1 LLSLLLLPLSLIPLP
16 IHQSEAR
23 SDPTHL
29 RSPLVSISLRKQAL
43 LNLQETQMTIREK
56 FYRTL
61 FVPFAPVAVVVAVAL
76 AIAVAFS
83 PAPAGAQI
91 VGGNIGGTIHDSTG
105 APVSGAT
112 VTVRET
118 DTGFT
123 RTLVTGP
130 DGRYAAPSVPVGPYS
145 VSAEHEGF
153 QPQERTGIVLV
164 IGQSVQADFTL
175 GVSAVHETVVVN
187 AGDPVVNT
195 SSQQTS
201 GLIDERQVKELPLNG
216 RSYDQLLTL
225 NPATVNYTTQRSGG
239 IGTSN
244 SSVGNMFSVGGRRP
258 QDNLFLLN
266 GIEYTGASLINVTPG
281 GTSGEL
287 LGVDAVREFNV
298 VTDTYGASFGKRD
311 GAQVSIVT
319 SSGTNMLHGTAF
331 EFIRNSALDA
341 RNYFDQATIPEFQ
354 RNQFGG
360 TLGGPIR
367 KDKLFLFGNYEGF
380 RQAWGLSDVTL
391 VPDNEAR
398 LGYIP
403 NSSGVEQHIGVN
415 ASVVPLLNLWPV
427 QNGPELLSNG
437 NPSGIA
443 EAFSHP
449 PQHIKEDFGTT
460 RFDDNLGGKDL
471 LFAVYTVDAS
481 SATSPSANPLS
492 YVNESL
498 REQVASVQEQHVIS
512 PSLLN
517 TARFGYSRA
526 SYFFTG
532 LVPVSGVPGWVSG
545 DPVGA
550 IVISGSTASNGASS
564 ITGAGANTGS
574 NNDTARNLFTEDDH
588 VYWSKGRQQIEAGAW
603 LQRVQ
608 SNDLLAQDQYG
619 QASFSTETTFLQ
631 GTVATFTLVPAP
643 TELGWRSF
651 EGAGFFE
658 DTIKVTPRLE
668 LRAGFRSESTNGW
681 DEAQGRAANYA
692 IVNGVLQTT
701 PVVGSS
707 ALSDNRAK
715 FLPNPRLG
723 FAWDARGNGTTAVR
737 GGIGLY
743 HGLLD
748 TLDYRTDQTAP
759 FNTAESIKS
768 IAVSSLNF
776 TAGVPPPSTVKVSP
790 SNVQPNIS
798 TPAVITWSLRV
809 EQQVAPNTSL
819 TVGYVGFHAYHQ
831 ILSGDQNEPI
841 PSVASNGDV
850 YYPYTSGTAPA
861 LANPNLA
868 NSTSWFSQGTGLYNA
883 LEVDARHSYANGFQL
898 RGNYTWSK
906 NLDDGSAWN
915 TSVSGN
921 TPAFVSFPLNPKVD
935 WGPAA
940 TDVRQIASING
951 SYDLPFGRDRHFLN
965 HASGPV
971 DFLAGGWTTSA
982 IAAIQD
988 GFPFSPQLG
997 YNPPIN
1003 GDSRNP
1009 VRPSWNSN
1017 FTGTLYPKTVGEWFN
1032 PNAFIQPTITFPVAT
1047 CGTGTAGEVCG
1058 TYGNVKRDSLAG
1070 PGLAELDFSAVKDTH
1085 ITERLNLQFR
1095 AEFFNIP
1102 NHSNFLTPNEVTY
1115 SAAPTVSTTGGVASV
1130 VSSSPS
1136 PTAGVITATSTTSR
1150 QIQFGA
1156 KLQF

>member
-1 LLSLLLLPLSLIPLP
+1 
-16 IHQSEAR
+16 
-23 SDPTHL
+23 
-29 RSPLVSISLRKQAL
+29 
-43 LNLQETQMTIREK
+43 MTIQQK
-56 FYRTL
+56 LYRVL
-61 FVPFAPVAVVVAVAL
+61 FVLFVAVAL
-76 AIAVAFS
+76 GAAL
-83 PAPAGAQI
+83 AGAQI
-91 VGGNIGGTIHDSTG
+91 VGGNVGGTIHDSTG
-105 APVSGAT
+105 AALAGAT
-112 VTVRET
+112 VTVRQT
-118 DTGFT
+118 DTGAT
-123 RTLVTGP
+123 RTLVTGS
-130 DGRYAAPSVPVGPYS
+130 DGRYAAPSVPVGHYTI
-145 VSAEHEGF
+145 SATHDGF
-153 QPQERTGIVLV
+153 QPEARTGIVLV
-164 IGQSVQADFTL
+164 IGQSVQVDITL
-175 GVSAVHETVVVN
+175 GVSAVRETVVVN

-195 SSQQTS
+195 TSQQTA
-201 GLIDERQVKELPLNG
+201 GLVDERQVKELPLNG
-216 RSYDQLLTL
+216 RSFDQLLTL
-225 NPATVNYTTQRSGG
+225 NPATVNYTGERSGS

-281 GTSGEL
+281 GTSGQL

-298 VTDTYGASFGKRD
+298 VSDTYGASYGKRD

-319 SSGTNMLHGTAF
+319 TSGTNELHGTAF

-341 RNYFDQATIPEFQ
+341 RNFFDQATIPEFQ

-398 LGYIP
+398 LGYLPCAQVTPAP
-403 NSSGVEQHIGVN
+403 NPCPTSGLANVGVN
-415 ASVVPLLNLWPV
+415 SAVAPLLNLWPV
-427 QNGPELLSNG
+427 ENGPELLSNG
-437 NPSGIA
+437 KPSGIA

-449 PQHIKEDFGTT
+449 PQHINEDFGTT
-460 RFDDNLGGKDL
+460 RFDDNLGSKDL
-471 LFAVYTVDAS
+471 LFGVYTIDAS

-492 YVNESL
+492 YINESL
-498 REQVASVQEQHVIS
+498 REQVASIQEQHVIS

-517 TARFGYSRA
+517 TARFGYSRG

-532 LVPVSGVPGWVSG
+532 LVPVTGVPGWVSG

-564 ITGAGANTGS
+564 ITGAGANVGS
-574 NNDTARNLFTEDDH
+574 NNRTARNLFTEDDH
-588 VYWSKGRQQIEAGAW
+588 IYWSKGRQQIEAGGW

-608 SNDLLAQDQYG
+608 ANDLLAQDQYG
-619 QASFSTETTFLQ
+619 QASFSTEQTFLK

-643 TELGWRSF
+643 TALGWRSF

-658 DTIKVTPRLE
+658 DTIKVTPRFE

-681 DEAQGRAANYA
+681 NESQGRASNYQ

-701 PVVGSS
+701 PIVGTS
-707 ALSDNRAK
+707 ALSTNRAK

-723 FAWDARGNGTTAVR
+723 FAWDVRGDGKTAVR

-748 TLDYRTDQTAP
+748 TLDYRFDQTAP

-776 TAGVPPPSTVKVSP
+776 TAGVPPPPTAKVSP
-790 SNVQPNIS
+790 SNVQPDIS

-809 EQQVAPNTSL
+809 EQEIAPNTSL

-831 ILSGDQNEPI
+831 ILSEDMNEPT
-841 PSVASNGDV
+841 PAYASTGQV
-850 YYPYTSGTAPA
+850 YYPSTTDV
-861 LANPNLA
+861 NPNLA
-868 NSTSWFSQGTGLYNA
+868 NSTSWVSQGTGLYNA

-940 TDVRQIASING
+940 TDVRQSSSING
-951 SYDLPFGRDRHFLN
+951 SYDLPFGPGRHFLN
-965 HASGPV
+965 GSSGPASYFV
-971 DFLAGGWTTSA
+971 GGWTASA
-982 IAAIQD
+982 IVAIQT

-997 YNPPIN
+997 YNPPGN

-1009 VRPSWNSN
+1009 IRPSWNPN
-1017 FTGTLYPKTVGEWFN
+1017 FTGNLYPHTVGEWFN
-1032 PNAFIQPTITFPVAT
+1032 PNAFIPPTVTV
-1047 CGTGTAGEVCG
+1047 GTTTYG
-1058 TYGNVKRDSLAG
+1058 TYGNVGRDSLVG
-1070 PGLAELDFSAVKDTH
+1070 PGLKELDFSAVKDTH

-1095 AEFFNIP
+1095 AEFFNIL
-1102 NHSNFLTPNEVTY
+1102 NHTNFITPNEVVY
-1115 SAAPTVSTTGGVASV
+1115 SSATQL
-1130 VSSSPS
+1130 S
-1136 PTAGVITATSTTSR
+1136 PTAGVITATSNTSR

-1156 KLQF
+1156 KLHF

>member
-1 LLSLLLLPLSLIPLP
+1 M
-16 IHQSEAR
+16 
-23 SDPTHL
+23 
-29 RSPLVSISLRKQAL
+29 
-43 LNLQETQMTIREK
+43 NLQEKI
-56 FYRTL
+56 YRILLVL
-61 FVPFAPVAVVVAVAL
+61 FLAL
-76 AIAVAFS
+76 AALGGAQ
-83 PAPAGAQI
+83 AGAQI
-91 VGGNIGGTIHDSTG
+91 VGGTIAGAIHDSTG
-105 APVSGAT
+105 AAVPGAT
-112 VTVRET
+112 VTVRQT
-118 DTGFT
+118 DTGMT
-123 RTLVTGP
+123 RTLVTGA

-145 VSAEHEGF
+145 VSAAHDGF
-153 QPQERTGIVLV
+153 QPQEQTGIVLA
-164 IGQSVQADFTL
+164 IGQSVQVNFTL
-175 GVSAVHETVVVN
+175 SVSTVHETVVVN
-187 AGDPVVNT
+187 AGDPIVNT
-195 SSQQTS
+195 TSQQTA
-201 GLIDERQVKELPLNG
+201 GLVDERQVKELPLNG
-216 RSYDQLLTL
+216 RSFDQLLTL
-225 NPATVNYTTQRSGG
+225 NPATVNYTNQRSGG

-281 GTSGEL
+281 GTSGQL

-298 VTDTYGASFGKRD
+298 VTDTYGASYGKRD

-319 SSGTNMLHGTAF
+319 TSGTNTLHGTAF

-398 LGYIP
+398 QGYVP
-403 NSSGVEQHIGVN
+403 NSSGVEQHVGVN

-449 PQHIKEDFGTT
+449 EQHINEDFGTT
-460 RFDDNLGGKDL
+460 RFDSNLSNKDL
-471 LFAVYTVDAS
+471 LFAVYTVDSS
-481 SATSPSANPLS
+481 SANTPSANPLS

-532 LVPVSGVPGWVSG
+532 LVPVSGVTGWVSG

-564 ITGAGANTGS
+564 ITGAGANVGS
-574 NNDTARNLFTEDDH
+574 NNTTARNLFTEDDH
-588 VYWSKGRQQIEAGAW
+588 IYWLKGRNQIEAGVW

-608 SNDLLAQDQYG
+608 ANDLLAQDQYG
-619 QASFSTETTFLQ
+619 QASFSTETTFLE

-643 TELGWRSF
+643 TELGWRSL
-651 EGAGFFE
+651 EGAAFFE

-668 LRAGFRSESTNGW
+668 VRAGFRSESTDGW
-681 DEAQGRAANYA
+681 NESQNRASNYA

-701 PVVGSS
+701 PLVGSS
-707 ALSDNRAK
+707 ALWTNRAE

-723 FAWDARGNGTTAVR
+723 FAWDVWGSGKTAVR

-743 HGLLD
+743 DGLLD
-748 TLDYRTDQTAP
+748 TLDYRLDQTAP
-759 FNTAESIKS
+759 YNTAESIKT

-776 TAGVPPPSTVKVSP
+776 APGVPPPPTAKVSP

-798 TPAVITWSLRV
+798 TPIVNTWSLRI
-809 EQQVAPNTSL
+809 EQQIAPNTSL
-819 TVGYVGFHAYHQ
+819 TVGYVGWHAYHQ
-831 ILSGDQNEPI
+831 ILSEDMNEPT
-841 PSVASNGDV
+841 PVYASTGQV
-850 YYPYTSGTAPA
+850 YYPSTADV
-861 LANPNLA
+861 NPSLA
-868 NSTSWFSQGTGLYNA
+868 NSTSWVSQGTGFYNA
-883 LEVDARHSYANGFQL
+883 LEIDARHSYASGFQL

-940 TDVRQIASING
+940 TDVRQSASING
-951 SYDLPFGRDRHFLN
+951 SYDLPFGPNRRFLN
-965 HASGPV
+965 SASGPAS
-971 DFLAGGWTTSA
+971 FFASGWTASA
-982 IAAIQD
+982 IVAIQT

-997 YNPPIN
+997 YNPPGN
-1003 GDSRNP
+1003 GDTRNP
-1009 VRPSWNSN
+1009 IRPSWNPS
-1017 FTGTLYPKTVGEWFN
+1017 FTGKLYPRTATEYFN
-1032 PNAFIQPTITFPVAT
+1032 PNAFIQPTVSIPN
-1047 CGTGTAGEVCG
+1047 GSGGNDIYG
-1058 TYGNVKRDSLAG
+1058 TYGNVQRDSLVG
-1070 PGLAELDFSAVKDTH
+1070 PGLTDLDFSAVKDTH
-1085 ITERLNLQFR
+1085 IAEKLDLQFR
-1095 AEFFNIP
+1095 AEFFNIL
-1102 NHSNFLTPNEVTY
+1102 NHTNFLTPNEVVY
-1115 SAAPTVSTTGGVASV
+1115 SSAPTVISSGGVETVTASAV
-1130 VSSSPS
+1130 S
-1136 PTAGVITATSTTSR
+1136 PTAGVVTATSTTSR
-1150 QIQFGA
+1150 QIQFGV
-1156 KLQF
+1156 KLHF

>member
-1 LLSLLLLPLSLIPLP
+1 MTIQKKLVRILLDLSL
-16 IHQSEAR
+16 
-23 SDPTHL
+23 
-29 RSPLVSISLRKQAL
+29 
-43 LNLQETQMTIREK
+43 
-56 FYRTL
+56 
-61 FVPFAPVAVVVAVAL
+61 AVAAL
-76 AIAVAFS
+76 VVPVAFS
-83 PAPAGAQI
+83 SAPAGAQI
-91 VGGNIGGTIHDSTG
+91 VGGSVGGAIHDSTG
-105 APVSGAT
+105 AALSGAT
-112 VTVRET
+112 VTVRQT
-118 DTGFT
+118 DTGAT
-123 RTLVTGP
+123 RTLVTGS
-130 DGRYAAPSVPVGPYS
+130 DGRYAALSVPVGHYTI
-145 VSAEHEGF
+145 SATHDGF
-153 QPQERTGIVLV
+153 QPQEQTGIVLV
-164 IGQSVQADFTL
+164 IGQSVQVNFTL
-175 GVSAVHETVVVN
+175 SVSTVRETVVVE

-195 SSQQTS
+195 TSQQTA
-201 GLIDERQVKELPLNG
+201 GLVDERQVKELPLNG
-216 RSYDQLLTL
+216 RSFDQLLTL
-225 NPATVNYTTQRSGG
+225 NPATVNYTNERSGST
-239 IGTSN
+239 GTSN

-281 GTSGEL
+281 GTSGQL

-298 VTDTYGASFGKRD
+298 VTDTYGASYGKRD

-319 SSGTNMLHGTAF
+319 GSGTNKLHGTAF

-367 KDKLFLFGNYEGF
+367 RDKLFLFGNYEGF
-380 RQAWGLSDVTL
+380 RQNLGLSDVTL
-391 VPDNEAR
+391 VPDDEAHQ
-398 LGYIP
+398 GYVP

-415 ASVVPLLNLWPV
+415 AAVEPLLNLWPV
-427 QNGPELLSNG
+427 ANGPELLSNG

-449 PQHIKEDFGTT
+449 PQHIKEDFGNV
-460 RFDDNLGGKDL
+460 RFDSNLSGKDL

-481 SATSPSANPLS
+481 SANTPSANPLS
-492 YVNESL
+492 LVNESL
-498 REQVASVQEQHVIS
+498 REQVASIQEQHVVS

-564 ITGAGANTGS
+564 ITGAGANVGS
-574 NNDTARNLFTEDDH
+574 NNRTARNLFTEDDH
-588 VYWSKGRQQIEAGAW
+588 IYWSKGRQQIEAGAW
-603 LQRVQ
+603 LERIQA
-608 SNDLLAQDQYG
+608 NDLLAQDQYG
-619 QASFSTETTFLQ
+619 QASFSTLTTFLQ

-643 TELGWRSF
+643 TALGWRSF

-681 DEAQGRAANYA
+681 NESQGRAANYA

-701 PVVGSS
+701 PVVGNS
-707 ALSDNRAK
+707 ALSTNRAK

-723 FAWDARGNGTTAVR
+723 FAWDVRGDGKTAVR
-737 GGIGLY
+737 GGVGLY

-748 TLDYRTDQTAP
+748 TLDYRVDQTAP
-759 FNTAESIKS
+759 FNTAESIKT
-768 IAVSSLNF
+768 IAVSNLNF
-776 TAGVPPPSTVKVSP
+776 TAGVPPPSTAKVSP
-790 SNVQPNIS
+790 SNIQPDIA
-798 TPAVITWSLRV
+798 TPAVITWSLRI
-809 EQQVAPNTSL
+809 EQQIAPQTSL
-819 TVGYVGFHAYHQ
+819 TLGYVGWHSYHQ
-831 ILSGDQNEPI
+831 ILSEDMNEPV
-841 PSVASNGDV
+841 PVYASTGQV
-850 YYPYTSGTAPA
+850 YYPSTTDV
-861 LANPNLA
+861 NPNLA
-868 NSTSWFSQGTGLYNA
+868 NSTSWVSQGVGLYNA
-883 LEVDARHSYANGFQL
+883 LEVDARHTYANGLQL

-921 TPAFVSFPLNPKVD
+921 TPAFVSFPLNPRLD

-940 TDVRQIASING
+940 TDVRQAASING
-951 SYDLPFGRDRHFLN
+951 SYDLPFGPNRHFLN
-965 HASGPV
+965 RSSKPIA
-971 DFLAGGWTTSA
+971 FLSGGWTTSA
-982 IAAIQD
+982 IFAIQN

-997 YNPPIN
+997 YNPPGN

-1009 VRPSWNSN
+1009 IRPSWNPS
-1017 FTGTLYPKTVGEWFN
+1017 FTGNLYPRTATEYFN
-1032 PNAFIQPTITFPVAT
+1032 PNAFIQPTVSIPN
-1047 CGTGTAGEVCG
+1047 GTGGNTIYG
-1058 TYGNVKRDSLAG
+1058 TYGNAKRDSLIG
-1070 PGLAELDFSAVKDTH
+1070 PGLTELDFSAVKDTH

-1102 NHSNFLTPNEVTY
+1102 NHTNFLTPNEVVY
-1115 SAAPTVSTTGGVASV
+1115 SSAPTVTTSGGVQTV
-1130 VSSSPS
+1130 VPSAIS
-1136 PTAGVITATSTTSR
+1136 PTAGVVTATFTTSR